1 MLAQIQKHA
10 LAIPAP
16 NEYDKKLSWK
26 AIGVGFAAGA
36 DPKKGRV
43 TFCDE
48 AIQQSKKVPSC
59 ADYNLEAKY
68 RDENGDYNNIELGNI
83 R

>member
-10 LAIPAP
+10 LAVPGP
-16 NEYDKKLSWK
+16 DEHHHPLTWK
-26 AIGVGFAAGA
+26 AIGASFGDSA
-36 DPKKGRV
+36 DPKNLRV
-43 TFCDE
+43 TFCDNTI
-48 AIQQSKKVPSC
+48 AQSKKVPSS
-59 ADYNLEAKY
+59 AHYNLEQKY